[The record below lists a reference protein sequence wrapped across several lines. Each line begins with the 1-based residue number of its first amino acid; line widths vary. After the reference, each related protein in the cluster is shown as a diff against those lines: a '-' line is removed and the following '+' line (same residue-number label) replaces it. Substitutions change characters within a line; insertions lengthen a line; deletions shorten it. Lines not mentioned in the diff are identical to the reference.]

1 MQSESGRPI
10 WTPQLLTLMLEK
22 LKAGRDMSPEDYPK
36 AHDDIIMAAEN
47 VGGLKGIPLPPFSL

>member
-1 MQSESGRPI
+1 MQSES
-10 WTPQLLTLMLEK
+10 QLMTLMLEK

-36 AHDDIIMAAEN
+36 AQDDIIMAAEN